1 MRVPYEWLKEYVAVE
16 APAEEVATR
25 LMMGGLEVEGIEESP
40 IGPVLDVYVTP
51 NRGDCASMLGAARE
65 VAALFDLPLNTPTPP
80 EAKSGGEAEKQT
92 SVTIEAPD
100 LCPRYAAR
108 LVRGVKIGPSPAW
121 LQERLEAAGQRP
133 INNVV
138 DVTNYVML
146 ELGQPLHAFDF
157 DKLAGGRIVVRQARE
172 GEALTTLDGQERPLL
187 PTMLVIADAEKPVAV
202 AGVMGGADS
211 EVSEGTSTLLL
222 ESAHFDPLSVRRT
235 SRALGLRTEA
245 SYRFERVVDPN
256 GVRRAVDCA
265 CELLAKIGQPEAVPG
280 VVDVYPR
287 PIAPRVVLLR
297 VNRAAELLG
306 MEITPEIAEDC
317 LRRLEFGVTR
327 STPVRVRLEAGPHG
341 SATTPAV
348 QLSARTES
356 EEVTLEVR
364 VPTFRPDI
372 TLEEDLVEEVGRI
385 HGYENIPETLPAGVT
400 TQGGDSAEA
409 RFIREVK
416 RLLVEAGLQ
425 EVVTHSLSA
434 PAFFDPPADAFRRV
448 AIRNALSAE
457 VSGLRRS
464 LIAPLLDV
472 AQHNATRGQ
481 QAFALFEVGRVWEN
495 AGEDGVALPVETV
508 SVAGLLVGPLT
519 PAGWQHDGRPIPAD
533 FYTARGVL
541 ERLFAGLGITE
552 AAFTP
557 LNAGATRD
565 LPAFHPGRT
574 ALIGLGGETE
584 GVVGEVHPQVAART
598 GLREPI
604 TMFEIGL
611 EALRQAAPAEGPR
624 YHPLSRFP
632 AVTRD
637 LAPRVALE
645 LPYAQMEAAVRAAEA
660 PDLEEFKLTDV
671 FQGPPLPEGLKSLT
685 LSFTFRA
692 PDRTL
697 SEAEVSAALGR
708 IREQLESRC
717 SATFPA

>member
-1 MRVPYEWLKEYVAVE
+1 
-16 APAEEVATR
+16 
-25 LMMGGLEVEGIEESP
+25 
-40 IGPVLDVYVTP
+40 
-51 NRGDCASMLGAARE
+51 
-65 VAALFDLPLNTPTPP
+65 
-80 EAKSGGEAEKQT
+80 
-92 SVTIEAPD
+92 
-100 LCPRYAAR
+100 
-108 LVRGVKIGPSPAW
+108 
-121 LQERLEAAGQRP
+121 
-133 INNVV
+133 
-138 DVTNYVML
+138 
-146 ELGQPLHAFDF
+146 LHAFDF

-172 GEALTTLDGQERPLL
+172 GEILTTLDGQERPLL
-187 PTMLVIADAEKPVAV
+187 PTMLVIADAEKPVAI

-211 EVSEGTSTLLL
+211 EVSESTTTLLL

-256 GVRRAVDCA
+256 GVRRAADRA

-280 VVDVYPR
+280 VVDVYPH

-297 VNRAAELLG
+297 VNRAAALLG
-306 MEITPEIAEDC
+306 MEITSEIAEDC
-317 LRRLEFGVTR
+317 LRRLEFAVTR
-327 STPVRVRLEAGPHG
+327 SAPVRVRLEAGPQG

-348 QLSARTES
+348 QLSARADGED
-356 EEVTLEVR
+356 VTLEAR

-409 RFIREVK
+409 RFIREIK

-434 PAFFDPPADAFRRV
+434 PAFFDPPDDAFRRV

-481 QAFALFEVGRVWEN
+481 QALTLFEVGRVWEHT
-495 AGEDGVALPVETV
+495 ESMPVETV
-508 SVAGLLVGPLT
+508 SVAGLLAGP
-519 PAGWQHDGRPIPAD
+519 PVSSGWQHDARTAPAD

-541 ERLFAGLGITE
+541 ERLFAGLGIPE
-552 AAFTP
+552 AAFDP
-557 LNAGATRD
+557 LDAGTARTQ
-565 LPAFHPGRT
+565 PAFHPGRT
-574 ALIGLGGETE
+574 AMIRLKDIPAGI
-584 GVVGEVHPQVAART
+584 VGEIHPQVAART
-598 GLREPI
+598 GLRERI
-604 TMFEIGL
+604 YMFALCL
-611 EALRQAAPAEGPR
+611 ETLRQAAPSEGLR
-624 YHPLSRFP
+624 YAPVSRYP

-637 LAPRVALE
+637 LAPRVALDM
-645 LPYAQMEAAVRAAEA
+645 LYARVEDAVRAAES
-660 PDLEEFKLTDV
+660 PDLEEFRLTDV
-671 FQGPPLPEGLKSLT
+671 FHGPPLPEGIKSLT

-697 SEAEVSAALGR
+697 SEAEVSAALTR
-708 IREQLESRC
+708 IRQQLEARC
-717 SATFPA
+717 AATFPA